1 MKLTDYFKASQTTQ
15 DDFAKRLGVTQGMV
29 GFWVRGKPP
38 TPARAVQIERA
49 TQGAVTRQDLRPDDW
64 REIWPELS
72 EQPGQGTSQV
82 AQEAS

>member
-1 MKLTDYFKASQTTQ
+1 MKLTDYLKESQTTQ
-15 DDFAKRLGVTQGMV
+15 DDFAERLGVTQGMV

-64 REIWPELS
+64 RDIWPELA
-72 EQPGQGTSQV
+72 EEAGQGERQL
-82 AQEAS
+82 AKEAG